1 MAKQILGKVQG
12 PAGYSP
18 KVELDKTGDTLTISV
33 QNEDGTVSES
43 IKTGEPVQ
51 SNWSVT
57 NPDSLAY
64 ILNKPNLGKV
74 ATSNSYV
81 DLDDKPTNLN
91 QFTNGP
97 GYITAASVPTKLSEL
112 TGDTTHRLVTD
123 TEKASWD
130 AKMDGG
136 TTHLIG
142 DVPTSRTV
150 NGKALTNDIT
160 LTAEDVGALGSDT
173 VIPEVSDV
181 YSKTSSVAMSGKAVA
196 SAIADLVGTAPATL
210 DTLGEIAD
218 ALNKDTEGGIVN
230 SIMTAIGEK
239 QDALAT
245 QTVYNAKGSATKVSQ
260 ITTNALG
267 QVTKIAEVNI
277 ALPSTMTGASAS
289 ANGAAGLVPAPG
301 AGNQEK
307 FLRGDGTWQ
316 EVKGGS
322 DITYC
327 SQATYDGTSG
337 TNTNN
342 ILYFIN

>member
-136 TTHLIG
+136 TTHLAG

-150 NGKALTNDIT
+150 NGKALTNDII

-218 ALNKDTEGGIVN
+218 ALNKDTEGSVVN
-230 SIMTAIGEK
+230 SIMTAIGGK
-239 QDALAT
+239 LDAT
-245 QTVYNAKGSATKVSQ
+245 AKAADSNKLDGHAASYFAEADHTHNYAEDKV
-260 ITTNALG
+260 
-267 QVTKIAEVNI
+267 
-277 ALPSTMTGASAS
+277 MTGASETV
-289 ANGAAGLVPAPG
+289 NGTKGLVPAPA
-301 AGNQEK
+301 AGMQNK
-307 FLRGDGTWQ
+307 FLRADGIWAEASGGANMTFLSQ
-316 EVKGGS
+316 SSYNNTSGVGS
-322 DITYC
+322 D
-327 SQATYDGTSG
+327 
-337 TNTNN
+337 NV
-342 ILYFIN
+342 LYFIN